1 MFYVF
6 GISVSFFLS
15 VLLFLK
21 KKKIFAD
28 LILASWLL
36 VIGLHLTTFYLFSS
50 GIIYR
55 YPYLLGLDIPL
66 PLIHGPF
73 LLIYIMAL
81 TKQFPKRKWRLLL
94 HFLPLLSCYAL
105 FMPFYL
111 LSTDLKI
118 QVFRM
123 KGAGW
128 EKELFVNYTLV
139 YGSGIVYAVWGLL
152 LLRKHRRNI
161 LHQFSNTENINLNW
175 LTYLIV
181 GIGCI
186 WLVTFTTSDTFT
198 YGTVVL
204 FVLFIGL
211 YGMRQVGIFSSAIP
225 THAYTISSYHQ
236 NTLLQ
241 NTIPET
247 ETTSSS
253 AIPKDPVNSINS
265 SVVSVPL
272 LTEEYTD
279 PDATKKKYQKS
290 GLRNEDIPLIHQ
302 QLSQLIH
309 NEQLFKDPELT
320 LTDLSARLN
329 IHPNHL
335 SQVVNSIEQ
344 KNFYDFINDLRV
356 EAFKQS
362 LQHEQ
367 NKKYTLL
374 SLAMDCGFNSK
385 TSFNRNFKR
394 VTGLSPSEY
403 LKHLHSESSKE
414 MR

>member
-21 KKKIFAD
+21 KKKTIAD

-36 VIGLHLTTFYLFSS
+36 VIGLHLTMFYLFSS

-55 YPYLLGLDIPL
+55 YPCLLGLDIPL

-81 TKQFPKRKWRLLL
+81 TRQFPKRKWTLLL
-94 HFLPLLSCYAL
+94 HFLPLFSCYTL
-105 FMPFYL
+105 FMSFYL
-111 LSTDLKI
+111 LSPDLKI

-128 EKELFVNYTLV
+128 EKELFVNYMLV
-139 YGSGIVYAVWGLL
+139 YSSGIVYAMWGLL

-211 YGMRQVGIFSSAIP
+211 YGMRQVGIFSSAILP
-225 THAYTISSYHQ
+225 HTHAIPSYQ
-236 NTLLQ
+236 NTSFQ
-241 NTIPET
+241 GNITKTENTSTNAIPE
-247 ETTSSS
+247 
-253 AIPKDPVNSINS
+253 DPFNNINS
-265 SVVSVPL
+265 LLAPAPV

-279 PDATKKKYQKS
+279 SDTTKRKYQKS
-290 GLRNEDIPLIHQ
+290 GLRNEDVSLIHQ
-302 QLSQLIH
+302 QLLQLIH

-362 LQHEQ
+362 LYQEQ

-394 VTGLSPSEY
+394 VSGLSPSEY
-403 LKHLHSESSKE
+403 LKQLHSESKKE
-414 MR
+414 TH